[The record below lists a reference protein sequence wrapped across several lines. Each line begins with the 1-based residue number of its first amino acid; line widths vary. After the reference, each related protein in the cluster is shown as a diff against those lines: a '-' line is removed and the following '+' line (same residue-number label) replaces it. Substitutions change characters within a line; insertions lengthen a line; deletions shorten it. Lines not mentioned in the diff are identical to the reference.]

1 MIFSWKC
8 EPKHLL
14 EIFNSCFRVIM
25 VCTILVIILSINRVI
40 LLLLIPCAVG
50 WDLLVRSIS
59 VLHFPPLLHCCFFDA
74 MLWLMIS
81 LSRWL
86 GLGCICQLF
95 LSHFSVLPGGE
106 AGVCLDNPDLITDK
120 FKFGLSQK
128 YCSTFHMHKAI
139 FFTEGSFNQSAFF
152 GILPVKCNHC
162 LSSCFQ
168 LCRKQM
174 DGAQHLSP
182 AERLMSTVSWL

>member
-1 MIFSWKC
+1 MHDPC
-8 EPKHLL
+8 HY
-14 EIFNSCFRVIM
+14 
-25 VCTILVIILSINRVI
+25 LSINRVV

-86 GLGCICQLF
+86 GLGCICHWF

-139 FFTEGSFNQSAFF
+139 FFTEGSFKQSAFF
-152 GILPVKCNHC
+152 VILPVKCNHC

-168 LCRKQM
+168 LCRKQTVY
-174 DGAQHLSP
+174 GCCLSP
-182 AERLMSTVSWL
+182 AERLVYTVSWL